1 MRVNYDHKPSVMEA
15 VGDGT
20 IRFRYDIT
28 EVTKPALRDDEQPI
42 TGWDCEE
49 LIIYP
54 PVSSNALLSS
64 AIAERW
70 PSGRE
75 QKLVNDYN
83 CTILG
88 LTEGDTANQAINR
101 YRRFL
106 SDRAQLKADIE
117 AACLEAGIE

>member
-28 EVTKPALRDDEQPI
+28 QVTKPALRDDEQPI

-49 LIIYP
+49 LTVYP
-54 PVSSNALLSS
+54 PISSNALIAS

-70 PSGRE
+70 PSDCE

-88 LTEGDTANQAINR
+88 LTEGDTANQAIDR

-106 SDRAQLKADIE
+106 EERSKLKAKIE
-117 AACLEAGIE
+117 AACQAVGVE